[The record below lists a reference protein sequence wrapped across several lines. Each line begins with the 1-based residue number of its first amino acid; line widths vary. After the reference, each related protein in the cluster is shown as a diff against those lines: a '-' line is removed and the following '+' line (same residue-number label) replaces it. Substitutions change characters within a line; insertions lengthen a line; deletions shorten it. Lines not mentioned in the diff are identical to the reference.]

1 VQFQTYLLP
10 NGHALNDTRN
20 HYVLIRRN
28 GQLSPAIM
36 SLSSTQIKASKQ
48 WMSMMQG
55 IKQKNPATGMFE
67 IAPMFSHAYKINTV
81 AQSNDKGSWFGY
93 KFAMVGKVT
102 DQAEYEEA
110 KQFNH
115 IVKSGLAKVE
125 RKMETEA
132 ASNEAKE
139 KF

>member
-1 VQFQTYLLP
+1 
-10 NGHALNDTRN
+10 
-20 HYVLIRRN
+20 
-28 GQLSPAIM
+28 
-36 SLSSTQIKASKQ
+36 
-48 WMSMMQG
+48 
-55 IKQKNPATGMFE
+55 
-67 IAPMFSHAYKINTV
+67 
-81 AQSNDKGSWFGY
+81 
-93 KFAMVGKVT
+93 MVGKVT

-132 ASNEAKE
+132 ASNTATE